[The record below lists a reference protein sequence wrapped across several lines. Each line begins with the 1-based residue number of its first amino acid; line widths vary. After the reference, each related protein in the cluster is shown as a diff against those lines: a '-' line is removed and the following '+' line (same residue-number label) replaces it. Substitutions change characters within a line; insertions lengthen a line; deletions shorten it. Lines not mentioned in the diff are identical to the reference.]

1 VEDMMKVVK
10 IIKYT
15 NGTVAVTFEFEKS
28 INKAIWQIPG
38 RKWDQEK
45 KLWILPNNSESVTKI
60 KEIFHEY
67 TIVVLDFAQNPQE
80 FELLKKEL
88 ESRKYS
94 TKTIKA
100 YLYYNKEFYLFCKK
114 PFSAIGQEDLT
125 NYMAHLSSVHNLS
138 EASLNI
144 GMSAIKFL
152 YSTILHNPLIIEKK
166 RPKKDKR
173 LPKVLGKDETIR
185 VLNALPNL
193 KHRAVLYIA
202 YSAGLRVSEIT
213 KLKTEDIDLDRKL
226 LYVRRA
232 KGRKDRYTLLS
243 EKTLELLTKYRNV
256 YKPGKWLFEGQG
268 LGKPLSVRS
277 MEKIFKKACIIAG
290 IQKEVSIHSLRHSF
304 ATHLLENGTDIRY
317 IQELLGHAY
326 TKTTEIYTHVAKRD
340 FLRIRSPLDTI

>member
-1 VEDMMKVVK
+1 MKEVK

-15 NGTVAVTFEFEKS
+15 NNTFAVAFEFEKD
-28 INKAIWQIPG
+28 INRAIWQIPG
-38 RKWDQEK
+38 RKWDYEK
-45 KLWILPNNSESVTKI
+45 KLWIFPNDPDAVTKV
-60 KEIFHEY
+60 KETFRDY
-67 TIVVLDFAQNPQE
+67 NIVVLDFVQNPPE
-80 FELLKKEL
+80 FELLRKEL

-94 TKTIKA
+94 VKTIKA

-114 PFSAIGQEDLT
+114 PFAAIGQEDLT
-125 NYMAHLSSVHNLS
+125 NYMAHLSAAHGLN

-173 LPKVLGKDETIR
+173 LPKVLGRDETIR
-185 VLNALPNL
+185 VLNALPNI
-193 KHRAVLYIA
+193 KHRSILYIA

-213 KLKTEDIDLDRKL
+213 KLRTEDIDLDRKL

-243 EKTLELLTKYRNV
+243 EKTFELLTKYRNV
-256 YKPGKWLFEGQG
+256 YKPEKWLFEGQG
-268 LGKPLSVRS
+268 FGRPLSVRS
-277 MEKIFKKACIIAG
+277 MEKIFKKACVIAG
-290 IQKEVSIHSLRHSF
+290 IRKEVSIHSLRHSF